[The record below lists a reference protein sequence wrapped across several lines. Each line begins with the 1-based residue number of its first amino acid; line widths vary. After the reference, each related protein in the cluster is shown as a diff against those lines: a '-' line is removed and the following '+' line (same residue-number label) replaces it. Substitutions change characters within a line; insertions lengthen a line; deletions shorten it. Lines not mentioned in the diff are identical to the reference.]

1 MITKKYRAG
10 SNGESVSNQQLF
22 MAALDMDGQSETNK
36 SPASTQHAGLFL
48 EGASSPSHKKRHCL
62 TAMSLFASSHKKK
75 TLPFGDVSVRVLSQ
89 KKTLPFGDVSVRV
102 LSQKKTLPFGD
113 VSFWVPGRTRTVDIQ
128 NHKQTCE
135 CLINPV
141 FIGVSAIFDF
151 LFAAILRLFTQGP
164 ILFQ

>member
-1 MITKKYRAG
+1 
-10 SNGESVSNQQLF
+10 

-62 TAMSLFASSHKKK
+62 SAMSLFASSH
-75 TLPFGDVSVRVLSQ
+75 Q
-89 KKTLPFGDVSVRV
+89 KNIAFGDVSVRV

-151 LFAAILRLFTQGP
+151 LFAAIYARTDSFS
-164 ILFQ
+164 ISHEIC

>member
-62 TAMSLFASSHKKK
+62 SAMSLFASSHKKRHC
-75 TLPFGDVSVRVLSQ
+75 LSAMSPFG
-89 KKTLPFGDVSVRV
+89 
-102 LSQKKTLPFGD
+102 
-113 VSFWVPGRTRTVDIQ
+113 VPGRTRTVDIQ
-128 NHKQTCE
+128 NHKQVVELPRT
-135 CLINPV
+135 PV
-141 FIGVSAIFDF
+141 SIGVSA
-151 LFAAILRLFTQGP
+151 LLRFAFASILRRISAEL
-164 ILFQ
+164 